1 MYTHFALFQ
10 DGMTLPSLL
19 LNLCLQCCHLLLCSL
34 NIFCNCPNF
43 TSSLFNTNYMVSVSF
58 LCGSIHDAISMS
70 RLHAVNGWI
79 TGEWQTGKIWRE
91 ALITQVQRQYWHLQ
105 GQNKKKTT
113 ETSVRINAVPEKIQ
127 ILQATLQYYHNLLSV
142 TVIKE
147 YANVVSPCP
156 SNTCWTT
163 CTEGN

>member
-34 NIFCNCPNF
+34 NIFRNCPNF

-58 LCGSIHDAISMS
+58 LCGSLHDAISVS
-70 RLHAVNGWI
+70 RLYAVSDRI
-79 TGEWQTGKIWRE
+79 TGEWQTGKNLEGSTYNPNEETILAFIER
-91 ALITQVQRQYWHLQ
+91 TR
-105 GQNKKKTT
+105 KTT
-113 ETSVRINAVPEKIQ
+113 ETSVRINAIPVKIQ
-127 ILQATLQYYHNLLSV
+127 NLQASLQCYHSLLKV
-142 TVIKE
+142 AVIKE
-147 YANVVSPCP
+147 YANVVSSNP

-163 CTEGN
+163 CTESN

>member
-1 MYTHFALFQ
+1 MKKMYTHFALFQ

-43 TSSLFNTNYMVSVSF
+43 TSSLFNTNYMVLVSF
-58 LCGSIHDAISMS
+58 LCGSIHDAISLS
-70 RLHAVNGWI
+70 RLHAVNDWI
-79 TGEWQTGKIWRE
+79 TGEWQTGIYRDR
-91 ALITQVQRQYWHLQ
+91 TR
-105 GQNKKKTT
+105 KTT
-113 ETSVRINAVPEKIQ
+113 ETSVRINAVPEEIQ
-127 ILQATLQYYHNLLSV
+127 NLQAILQYYHNLLSV

-147 YANVVSPCP
+147 YANVVSPSP
-156 SNTCWTT
+156 SNTRLTT

>member
-1 MYTHFALFQ
+1 MKTMYTHFALFQ

-43 TSSLFNTNYMVSVSF
+43 TSSLLNTNYMVSVSF
-58 LCGSIHDAISMS
+58 LCGSFHDEISVS
-70 RLHAVNGWI
+70 RLQIVNEWI
-79 TGEWQTGKIWRE
+79 TGEWQTGKGLEGSTYNQSEETILAFTGRE
-91 ALITQVQRQYWHLQ
+91 QEKPQKL
-105 GQNKKKTT
+105 
-113 ETSVRINAVPEKIQ
+113 SVRINAVPVKIQ
-127 ILQATLQYYHNLLSV
+127 NVQASLQCYHNLLSV

-147 YANVVSPCP
+147 
-156 SNTCWTT
+156 CWTT